1 VTAARA
7 ATGAPRTA
15 PPRPGAVGRRGRPA
29 ATPAPA
35 RGRDRPTP
43 TAQDQPEWPR
53 PPPGPTAHQAAPP
66 AAAPELEPGHL
77 PIDPVGDRAGVD
89 QQGAGQ
95 ALAGRQQR
103 RPGQPERERHQRH
116 QIGRRSQR
124 GQDHRQPGR
133 QRPVEQAADRPIG
146 VLGQRAAQRPLR
158 RPHVL
163 GVSTSCH
170 QQPAGRATAR
180 SGWVWAR
187 RVTAPARLWSPSLAA
202 WRWRPKTSAGSR
214 NPPQSIPGSSRCLP
228 KATTAPSTTRTRVP
242 FPQAG
247 RSGRDR

>member
-1 VTAARA
+1 MAASPTRSNRPSSS
-7 ATGAPRTA
+7 APRG
-15 PPRPGAVGRRGRPA
+15 RPGAGAGPPPHRPRRRPSWRGPAGRR
-29 ATPAPA
+29 
-35 RGRDRPTP
+35 
-43 TAQDQPEWPR
+43 
-53 PPPGPTAHQAAPP
+53 PG
-66 AAAPELEPGHL
+66 
-77 PIDPVGDRAGVD
+77 
-89 QQGAGQ
+89 
-95 ALAGRQQR
+95 
-103 RPGQPERERHQRH
+103 PGQPERERHQRH
-116 QIGRRSQR
+116 QIGRRPQR